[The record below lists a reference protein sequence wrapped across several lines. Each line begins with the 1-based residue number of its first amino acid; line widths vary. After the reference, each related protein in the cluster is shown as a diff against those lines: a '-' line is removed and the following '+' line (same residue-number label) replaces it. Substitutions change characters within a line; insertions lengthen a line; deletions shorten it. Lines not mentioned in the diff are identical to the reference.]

1 MGILSELT
9 MLVVWRDMIGIIGD
23 LMPIRIET
31 ESPFLRIVAEGQ
43 ITGADLVDLLG
54 RVEHLEKGLQRIPDR
69 VLDLSGVALDT
80 NFRAML
86 ELASRRV
93 SRVFPN
99 SFRSAIVA
107 PTPAT
112 MGFARM
118 FQTLNTNPQ
127 IELRIFDTRESAEAW
142 LTNPSSP

>member
-1 MGILSELT
+1 
-9 MLVVWRDMIGIIGD
+9 
-23 LMPIRIET
+23 MPFRIET
-31 ESPFLRIVAEGQ
+31 ESPFLRIVAEGRL
-43 ITGADLVDLLG
+43 TGADLADLLG
-54 RVEHLEKGLQRIPDR
+54 EVERLEQGLQRIPDR
-69 VLDLSGVALDT
+69 VLDLSAVSVDT

-99 SFRSAIVA
+99 SFRAAIVA
-107 PTPAT
+107 PTPAV

-142 LTNPSSP
+142 LIAQP

>member
-1 MGILSELT
+1 
-9 MLVVWRDMIGIIGD
+9 
-23 LMPIRIET
+23 MPFRIET
-31 ESPFLRIVAEGQ
+31 QSPFLRIVAEGRL
-43 ITGADLVDLLG
+43 TGADLVDLLSE
-54 RVEHLEKGLQRIPDR
+54 VEHLEGELQRIPDR
-69 VLDLSGVALDT
+69 VLDLSSVAIDT

-93 SRVFPN
+93 SRIFPN

-142 LTNPSSP
+142 LMGQS

>member
-1 MGILSELT
+1 
-9 MLVVWRDMIGIIGD
+9 MIATSAI
-23 LMPIRIET
+23 MPFRIET
-31 ESPFLRIVAEGQ
+31 KSPFLRIVAEGR
-43 ITGADLVDLLG
+43 ITGADLADLLG
-54 RVEHLEKGLQRIPDR
+54 EVEHVEEGLQRIPDR
-69 VLDLSGVALDT
+69 VIDFSAVALDT
-80 NFRAML
+80 NFRTML

-118 FQTLNTNPQ
+118 FQTLNDNPQ
-127 IELRIFDTRESAEAW
+127 IVVAIFGDDESALQWLRLAGVRPPEVAW
-142 LTNPSSP
+142 HPSR

>member
-1 MGILSELT
+1 
-9 MLVVWRDMIGIIGD
+9 MIGRIGD

-31 ESPFLRIVAEGQ
+31 EAPFFRILMEGR
-43 ITGADLVDLLG
+43 ITGADLFDAAG
-54 RVEHLEKGLQRIPDR
+54 EVERLENGLQRIPDR
-69 VLDLSGVALDT
+69 VIDLSAVALDT
-80 NFRAML
+80 NFAAVL

-107 PTPAT
+107 PTPAV

-127 IELRIFDTRESAEAW
+127 IELRIFDSRESAEAW
-142 LTNPSSP
+142 LIGQP

>member
-1 MGILSELT
+1 
-9 MLVVWRDMIGIIGD
+9 MIGIIGD

-54 RVEHLEKGLQRIPDR
+54 RVEHLGEGTPANTGSKCS
-69 VLDLSGVALDT
+69 DLSGVALDT

-86 ELASRRV
+86 RAGVEARV
-93 SRVFPN
+93 RVFPN

-118 FQTLNTNPQ
+118 FQTLNT
-127 IELRIFDTRESAEAW
+127 TRR
-142 LTNPSSP
+142 SS